1 MLSTLIPF
9 LVALGVFGGLLI
21 AFYIGA
27 TFFHSSSDE
36 AKDDF
41 GVIQGATL
49 GIVGLVA
56 GFSLSGATGRFVDR
70 QDLIVSEANAI
81 GTAWLRADLLSESA
95 RDKLKTSLHHYTEA
109 RLELAR
115 GVETGRE
122 ESIQSDL
129 AKLQAEAWAT
139 ATADLRE
146 RPQTGVLVL
155 PALNEVFDLLGM
167 RNAAARRHMPL
178 PTAGLLFISA
188 ALGAALLGH
197 GQYHKPRSVRIAA
210 ISVVLLIAGLIWA
223 TLDLD
228 FPQRGLIRVSTQPLV
243 DLLET
248 MRPSR

>member
-1 MLSTLIPF
+1 MLSTLVPL

-27 TFFHSSSDE
+27 TFFHSSAE
-36 AKDDF
+36 VKDDF

-49 GIVGLVA
+49 GIVGLVV

-95 RDKLKTSLHHYTEA
+95 RDKLKATLKQYAESRLDLVHAADGEREA
-109 RLELAR
+109 TL
-115 GVETGRE
+115 
-122 ESIQSDL
+122 QSGL
-129 AKLQAEAWAT
+129 AKLQADAWSI
-139 ATADLRE
+139 ATADLRD
-146 RPQTGVLVL
+146 RPQVGVLVL
-155 PALNEVFDLLGM
+155 PPLNEVFDLLGK
-167 RNAAARRHMPL
+167 RNAVARRHMPL
-178 PTAGLLFISA
+178 PTAALLFLSA

-210 ISVVLLIAGLIWA
+210 MSVVLLIAGLIWA

-228 FPQRGLIRVSTQPLV
+228 FPQRGLIRVSTEPLI
-243 DLLET
+243 DLLAT
-248 MRPSR
+248 MKSQA